1 MSPKKIL
8 EARIPL
14 KQLAPAV
21 ILVVNS
27 MIWFAITSTVL
38 TSSVANLN
46 LPPLETLIL
55 DGLYYAG
62 IALSAFVGA
71 MFFPRQKE
79 NRLLLWMMFGV
90 LTTISVTTFQSNQIR
105 YADAIYVRDFGFFR
119 EAIGVNAFLSLLLG
133 MSIGMGL
140 PSALAYFADTTA
152 VENRGTYGGLIWLP
166 VGFGVLTLAFA
177 LYSLDVVWALS
188 ILAIWRASGGVLF
201 LGLSKLR
208 GKQNLEAKKSSYG
221 TILRRRDLML
231 YLIPWIMFSL
241 VNFSEY
247 PIIAK
252 VLGDFQF
259 MAGSI
264 EFAIS
269 GVSAVIG
276 GVLSDL
282 FGRKRI
288 VITGFIIL
296 GIEYAILS
304 LFSGAEASWYVY
316 TICDGTA
323 WGLFASVFFMTIWGD
338 LAETTQKEK
347 YYVIGGLPYLLA
359 GFMAVVV
366 PFAGDIQAVTAF
378 SLASFFL
385 FVAVLPL
392 MYAPET
398 LPEKKIKDR
407 ELRDYLEK
415 AKRTKDKYA

>member
-14 KQLAPAV
+14 KLLAPAV
-21 ILVVNS
+21 VLVLNS
-27 MIWFAITSTVL
+27 MIWLVITSTLL
-38 TSSVANLN
+38 TNSVANLE
-46 LPPLETLIL
+46 LPLPETLIL

-62 IALSAFVGA
+62 IALSAFIGA
-71 MFFPRQKE
+71 MFFPRQRE
-79 NRLLLWMMFGV
+79 NCLSVWIMFGV
-90 LTTISVTTFQSNQIR
+90 LTTISVATFQSNQIS
-105 YADAIYVRDFGFFR
+105 
-119 EAIGVNAFLSLLLG
+119 VNAFLSLLLG

-166 VGFGVLTLAFA
+166 VGFGILTLAFV
-177 LYSLDVVWALS
+177 LYSLNLFWALS

-201 LGLSKLR
+201 FGLSKLR
-208 GKQNLEAKKSSYG
+208 GKQNLEVKKPSYG
-221 TILRRRDLML
+221 TILRRRDLIL

-247 PIIAK
+247 PILGK
-252 VLGDFQF
+252 VLGEFQL
-259 MAGSI
+259 MAGLI

-269 GVSAVIG
+269 GVSALIG
-276 GVLSDL
+276 GVLSD
-282 FGRKRI
+282 FVGRKRI
-288 VITGFIIL
+288 VITGFVIL

-304 LFSGAEASWYVY
+304 LFSGAQASWYIY
-316 TICDGTA
+316 TFCDGTA

-366 PFAGDIQAVTAF
+366 QPFATDIQTVTAF

-407 ELRDYLEK
+407 ELRDYVEK
-415 AKRTKDKYA
+415 AKKTKDKHV

>member
-27 MIWFAITSTVL
+27 MIWFAITSIAL
-38 TSSVANLN
+38 TDSVDKLQ
-46 LPPLETLIL
+46 LPTFETLIL

-62 IALSAFVGA
+62 IALSAFIGA
-71 MFFPRQKE
+71 IFLTRQRE

-90 LTTISVTTFQSNQIR
+90 LTTASLMTFQSNQI
-105 YADAIYVRDFGFFR
+105 GT
-119 EAIGVNAFLSLLLG
+119 NAFLSLLLG
-133 MSIGMGL
+133 ISIGMGL
-140 PSALAYFADTTA
+140 PSSLAYFADATA

-166 VGFGVLTLAFA
+166 VGFGVLMLAFA
-177 LYSLDVVWALS
+177 YSIDVFWALS
-188 ILAIWRASGGVLF
+188 ILAIWRASGGALF
-201 LGLSKLR
+201 FGLSRLR
-208 GKQNLEAKKSSYG
+208 GKQNLEAKKTSYS
-221 TILRRRDLML
+221 TILHRRDLMF

-247 PIIAK
+247 PILGN
-252 VLGDFQF
+252 VLKDFQV

-282 FGRKRI
+282 VGRKRI

-304 LFSGAEASWYVY
+304 LFSRAQASWYVY
-316 TICDGTA
+316 TLCDGIA

-338 LAETTQKEK
+338 LAETAQKEK

-359 GFMAVVV
+359 GFMAVAVQ
-366 PFAGDIQAVTAF
+366 PFAENIEPATAF

>member
-21 ILVVNS
+21 ILLVNS
-27 MIWFAITSTVL
+27 MIWLAIISTVL
-38 TSSVANLN
+38 ITPVAGSELSF
-46 LPPLETLIL
+46 ETLIV
-55 DGLYYAG
+55 DGLFYAG
-62 IALSAFVGA
+62 IALSAFIGA
-71 MFFPRQKE
+71 MFFTCQKE

-90 LTTISVTTFQSNQIR
+90 LTTVSVTTFESNP
-105 YADAIYVRDFGFFR
+105 
-119 EAIGVNAFLSLLLG
+119 IGVNAFLFLLLG

-140 PSALAYFADTTA
+140 PSSLAYFADTTA

-166 VGFGVLTLAFA
+166 VGFGVLVLALA
-177 LYSLDVVWALS
+177 LYSLGSPLGVFWTLS
-188 ILAIWRASGGVLF
+188 ILAVWRAVGGALF
-201 LGLSKLR
+201 FVSSRLR
-208 GKQNLEAKKSSYG
+208 GKQNLEAKKTSYSI
-221 TILRRRDLML
+221 ILHRRDLML
-231 YLIPWIMFSL
+231 YLVPWIMFSL

-247 PIIAK
+247 PILGK
-252 VLGDFQF
+252 VLGDFQL

-269 GVSAVIG
+269 GVFAVIG

-282 FGRKRI
+282 VGRKRI
-288 VITGFIIL
+288 VITGFVIL

-304 LFSGAEASWYVY
+304 LFSGAQASWYVY
-316 TICDGTA
+316 TFCDGIA

-338 LAETTQKEK
+338 LAETGQKEK

-366 PFAGDIQAVTAF
+366 QQFAGDIQAVTAF

>member
-14 KQLAPAV
+14 KLLAPAAV
-21 ILVVNS
+21 LVLNS
-27 MIWFAITSTVL
+27 MIWLVITSTLL
-38 TSSVANLN
+38 TNSVANLE
-46 LPPLETLIL
+46 LPLLETLIL

-62 IALSAFVGA
+62 IALSAFIGA
-71 MFFPRQKE
+71 MFFPRQRE
-79 NRLLLWMMFGV
+79 NCLLVWIMFGV
-90 LTTISVTTFQSNQIR
+90 LTTISVATFQSNQ
-105 YADAIYVRDFGFFR
+105 
-119 EAIGVNAFLSLLLG
+119 IGVNAFLSLLLG

-166 VGFGVLTLAFA
+166 VGFGILTLAFV
-177 LYSLDVVWALS
+177 LYSLNLFWALS

-201 LGLSKLR
+201 FGLSKLR
-208 GKQNLEAKKSSYG
+208 GKQNLEVKKPSYG

-247 PIIAK
+247 PILGK
-252 VLGDFQF
+252 VLGEFQLN
-259 MAGSI
+259 AGLI

-269 GVSAVIG
+269 GVSALIG

-282 FGRKRI
+282 VGRKRI
-288 VITGFIIL
+288 VITGFVIL

-304 LFSGAEASWYVY
+304 LFSGAQASWYIY
-316 TICDGTA
+316 TFCDGTA

-347 YYVIGGLPYLLA
+347 YYVIGGLPYILA

-366 PFAGDIQAVTAF
+366 QPFATDIQTVTAF

-407 ELRDYLEK
+407 ELRDYVEK
-415 AKRTKDKYA
+415 AKKTKDKYV

>member
-1 MSPKKIL
+1 MPPKKIL
-8 EARIPL
+8 EVRIPL

-38 TSSVANLN
+38 TNSVANLDLSDLN
-46 LPPLETLIL
+46 RLIL
-55 DGLYYAG
+55 DGLYYIG
-62 IALSAFVGA
+62 IALSAFIGA
-71 MFFPRQKE
+71 KFFPRQKE
-79 NRLLLWMMFGV
+79 NSLLLWMMFGV
-90 LTTISVTTFQSNQIR
+90 LTTISVTTFQGNQ
-105 YADAIYVRDFGFFR
+105 
-119 EAIGVNAFLSLLLG
+119 IGVNGFLSLLLG

-166 VGFGVLTLAFA
+166 VGFGVLTLAFV
-177 LYSLDVVWALS
+177 LYSLNVLLALS
-188 ILAIWRASGGVLF
+188 VLAIWRASGGVLF
-201 LGLSKLR
+201 FGLSKLR
-208 GKQNLEAKKSSYG
+208 GKQNLESKKLSYG
-221 TILRRRDLML
+221 NILRRRDLIL
-231 YLIPWIMFSL
+231 YLVPWIMFSL

-247 PIIAK
+247 PIVGK
-252 VLGDFQF
+252 VLGDFQL

-269 GVSAVIG
+269 GVSALIG

-282 FGRKRI
+282 IGRKRI
-288 VITGFIIL
+288 VIIGFVIL
-296 GIEYAILS
+296 GIEYAILG
-304 LFSGAEASWYVY
+304 LFSWAQASWYVY
-316 TICDGTA
+316 TVCDGTA
-323 WGLFASVFFMTIWGD
+323 WGLFASVFFMTVWGD
-338 LAETTQKEK
+338 LAETAEKEK

-366 PFAGDIQAVTAF
+366 QPFAKNIEVVTAF

>member
-8 EARIPL
+8 ETRIPL

-27 MIWFAITSTVL
+27 MIWFAITSTAL
-38 TSSVANLN
+38 TSSIANLN
-46 LPPLETLIL
+46 LPRLETLIL

-62 IALSAFVGA
+62 IALSAFTGA

-90 LTTISVTTFQSNQIR
+90 LTTISVTTFQSNQ
-105 YADAIYVRDFGFFR
+105 
-119 EAIGVNAFLSLLLG
+119 IGVNAFLSLLLG

-166 VGFGVLTLAFA
+166 IGFGVLTFAFA
-177 LYSLDVVWALS
+177 LYSLDIFWALFV
-188 ILAIWRASGGVLF
+188 LAIWRASGGVLF
-201 LGLSKLR
+201 FGLSRLR
-208 GKQNLEAKKSSYG
+208 GKQNLEVKKSSYG

-231 YLIPWIMFSL
+231 YLIPWVMFSL

-247 PIIAK
+247 PIVGK
-252 VLGDFQF
+252 VLGDFQL

-288 VITGFIIL
+288 VITGFVIL

-304 LFSGAEASWYVY
+304 LFSGAQASWYVY
-316 TICDGTA
+316 TFCDGTA

-338 LAETTQKEK
+338 LAETAQKEK

-366 PFAGDIQAVTAF
+366 QPFARDIQAVTAF

>member
-1 MSPKKIL
+1 
-8 EARIPL
+8 
-14 KQLAPAV
+14 
-21 ILVVNS
+21 
-27 MIWFAITSTVL
+27 
-38 TSSVANLN
+38 
-46 LPPLETLIL
+46 
-55 DGLYYAG
+55 
-62 IALSAFVGA
+62 
-71 MFFPRQKE
+71 
-79 NRLLLWMMFGV
+79 
-90 LTTISVTTFQSNQIR
+90 
-105 YADAIYVRDFGFFR
+105 
-119 EAIGVNAFLSLLLG
+119 

-140 PSALAYFADTTA
+140 PSVLAYFADTTA

-166 VGFGVLTLAFA
+166 VGFGVLMLAFA
-177 LYSLDVVWALS
+177 LYSLNVFWALS
-188 ILAIWRASGGVLF
+188 VLAIWRASGGVLF
-201 LGLSKLR
+201 FVFSRLR
-208 GKQNLEAKKSSYG
+208 GKMNLGAKKSSYG
-221 TILRRRDLML
+221 NILRRRDLIL
-231 YLIPWIMFSL
+231 YLVPWIMFSL

-247 PIIAK
+247 PIVGK
-252 VLGDFQF
+252 VLGDFQL
-259 MAGSI
+259 MAGSV

-282 FGRKRI
+282 VGRKRI
-288 VITGFIIL
+288 VIMGFIIL

-304 LFSGAEASWYVY
+304 LFSGAQASWYVY
-316 TICDGTA
+316 TLCDGTA

-338 LAETTQKEK
+338 LAETAEKEK

-359 GFMAVVV
+359 GFMAVAVQ

>member
-14 KQLAPAV
+14 KLLAPAV
-21 ILVVNS
+21 VLVLNS
-27 MIWFAITSTVL
+27 MIWLVITSTLL
-38 TSSVANLN
+38 TNSVANLE
-46 LPPLETLIL
+46 LPLPETLIL

-62 IALSAFVGA
+62 IALSAFIGA
-71 MFFPRQKE
+71 MFFPRQRE
-79 NRLLLWMMFGV
+79 NCLSVWIMFGV
-90 LTTISVTTFQSNQIR
+90 LTTISVATFQSNQIS
-105 YADAIYVRDFGFFR
+105 
-119 EAIGVNAFLSLLLG
+119 VNAFLSLLLG

-166 VGFGVLTLAFA
+166 VGFGILTLAFV
-177 LYSLDVVWALS
+177 LYSLNLFWALS

-201 LGLSKLR
+201 FGLSKLR
-208 GKQNLEAKKSSYG
+208 GKQNLEVKKPSYG
-221 TILRRRDLML
+221 TILRRRDLIL

-247 PIIAK
+247 PILGK
-252 VLGDFQF
+252 VLGEFQL
-259 MAGSI
+259 MAGLI

-269 GVSAVIG
+269 GVSALIG

-282 FGRKRI
+282 VGRKRI
-288 VITGFIIL
+288 VITGFVIL

-304 LFSGAEASWYVY
+304 LFSGAQASWYIY
-316 TICDGTA
+316 TFCDGTA

-366 PFAGDIQAVTAF
+366 QPFATDIQTVTAF

-407 ELRDYLEK
+407 ELRDYVEK
-415 AKRTKDKYA
+415 AKKTKDKHV

>member
-1 MSPKKIL
+1 
-8 EARIPL
+8 
-14 KQLAPAV
+14 
-21 ILVVNS
+21 
-27 MIWFAITSTVL
+27 
-38 TSSVANLN
+38 
-46 LPPLETLIL
+46 
-55 DGLYYAG
+55 LYYAG
-62 IALSAFVGA
+62 IALSAFIGA
-71 MFFPRQKE
+71 MFFPRQRE
-79 NRLLLWMMFGV
+79 NCLSVWIMFGV
-90 LTTISVTTFQSNQIR
+90 LTTISVATFQSNQIS
-105 YADAIYVRDFGFFR
+105 
-119 EAIGVNAFLSLLLG
+119 VNAFLSLLLG

-166 VGFGVLTLAFA
+166 VGFGILTLAFV
-177 LYSLDVVWALS
+177 LYSLNLFWALS

-201 LGLSKLR
+201 FGLSKLR
-208 GKQNLEAKKSSYG
+208 GKQNLEVKKPSYG
-221 TILRRRDLML
+221 TILRRRDLIL

-247 PIIAK
+247 PILGK
-252 VLGDFQF
+252 VLGEFQL
-259 MAGSI
+259 MAGLI

-269 GVSAVIG
+269 GVSALIG
-276 GVLSDL
+276 GVLSD
-282 FGRKRI
+282 FVGRKRI
-288 VITGFIIL
+288 VITGFVIL

-304 LFSGAEASWYVY
+304 LFSGAQASWYIY
-316 TICDGTA
+316 TFCDGTA

-366 PFAGDIQAVTAF
+366 QPFATDIQTVTAF

-407 ELRDYLEK
+407 ELRDYVEK
-415 AKRTKDKYA
+415 AKKTKDKHV

>member
-8 EARIPL
+8 EMRIPL

-38 TSSVANLN
+38 TMLVADLR
-46 LPPLETLIL
+46 LPTFQTLIL

-62 IALSAFVGA
+62 IALSAFIGA
-71 MFFPRQKE
+71 MFFTGQRK
-79 NRLLLWMMFGV
+79 NRLLLWIIFGV
-90 LTTISVTTFQSNQIR
+90 LTTLSVKTFQSNQI
-105 YADAIYVRDFGFFR
+105 GT
-119 EAIGVNAFLSLLLG
+119 NAFLSFLIG
-133 MSIGMGL
+133 MSVGMGL
-140 PSALAYFADTTA
+140 PSSLAYFANATA
-152 VENRGTYGGLIWLP
+152 VENRGTYGGLVWLP
-166 VGFGVLTLAFA
+166 VGFGALVLGFA
-177 LYSLDVVWALS
+177 VYSLYLFNVFWALS
-188 ILAIWRASGGVLF
+188 ILAIWRALGGALF
-201 LGLSKLR
+201 LLSSKLK
-208 GKQNLEAKKSSYG
+208 GKQDLEAKKPSYG
-221 TILRRRDLML
+221 KILRRRDLIL
-231 YLIPWIMFSL
+231 YLVPWIMFSL

-247 PIIAK
+247 PIVSNVGK
-252 VLGDFQF
+252 SVLGDFQV

-269 GVSAVIG
+269 GVSGVIG

-282 FGRKRI
+282 VGRKRI

-304 LFSGAEASWYVY
+304 LFSGFQASWYVY
-316 TICDGTA
+316 TLCDGIA

-338 LAETTQKEK
+338 LAETAQKEK

-359 GFMAVVV
+359 GFMAVAVQ
-366 PFAGDIQAVTAF
+366 PYAGDEARTAF

-398 LPEKKIKDR
+398 LPEKRIKDR
-407 ELRDYLEK
+407 ELREYLEK
-415 AKRTKDKYA
+415 AKRTRDKYA

>member
-1 MSPKKIL
+1 
-8 EARIPL
+8 
-14 KQLAPAV
+14 
-21 ILVVNS
+21 
-27 MIWFAITSTVL
+27 
-38 TSSVANLN
+38 
-46 LPPLETLIL
+46 
-55 DGLYYAG
+55 
-62 IALSAFVGA
+62 
-71 MFFPRQKE
+71 
-79 NRLLLWMMFGV
+79 MMFGV

>member
-14 KQLAPAV
+14 KLLAPAV
-21 ILVVNS
+21 VLVLNS
-27 MIWFAITSTVL
+27 MIWLVITSTVL
-38 TSSVANLN
+38 TNSVANLE
-46 LPPLETLIL
+46 LPLLETLIL

-62 IALSAFVGA
+62 IALSSFIGA

-79 NRLLLWMMFGV
+79 NCLLVWIMFGV
-90 LTTISVTTFQSNQIR
+90 LTTISVATFQSNQIS
-105 YADAIYVRDFGFFR
+105 
-119 EAIGVNAFLSLLLG
+119 VNAFLSLLLG

-152 VENRGTYGGLIWLP
+152 VENRGTYGGLVWLP
-166 VGFGVLTLAFA
+166 VGFGILTLAFA
-177 LYSLDVVWALS
+177 LYSLNLFWALF

-201 LGLSKLR
+201 FGLSKLR
-208 GKQNLEAKKSSYG
+208 GKQTLEMKKPSYG

-247 PIIAK
+247 PILGK
-252 VLGDFQF
+252 VLGEFQL

-269 GVSAVIG
+269 GVSALIG

-282 FGRKRI
+282 VGRKRI
-288 VITGFIIL
+288 VITGFVIL

-304 LFSGAEASWYVY
+304 LFSGAQASWYIY
-316 TICDGTA
+316 TVCDGTA

-366 PFAGDIQAVTAF
+366 QPFATDIQTVTAF

-407 ELRDYLEK
+407 ELRDYVEK
-415 AKRTKDKYA
+415 AKKTKDKYV

>member
-14 KQLAPAV
+14 KLLAPAV
-21 ILVVNS
+21 VLVLNS
-27 MIWFAITSTVL
+27 MIWLVITSTVL
-38 TSSVANLN
+38 TNSVANLK
-46 LPPLETLIL
+46 LPLLETLIL

-62 IALSAFVGA
+62 IALSSFIGA

-79 NRLLLWMMFGV
+79 NCLLVWIMFGV
-90 LTTISVTTFQSNQIR
+90 LTTISVATFQSNQIS
-105 YADAIYVRDFGFFR
+105 
-119 EAIGVNAFLSLLLG
+119 VNAFLSLLLG

-152 VENRGTYGGLIWLP
+152 VENRGTYGGLVWLP
-166 VGFGVLTLAFA
+166 VGFGILTLAFA
-177 LYSLDVVWALS
+177 LYSLNLFWALS

-201 LGLSKLR
+201 FGLSKLR
-208 GKQNLEAKKSSYG
+208 GKQNLEMKKPSYG

-247 PIIAK
+247 PILGR
-252 VLGDFQF
+252 VLGEFQL

-269 GVSAVIG
+269 GVSALIG

-282 FGRKRI
+282 VGRKRI
-288 VITGFIIL
+288 VITGFVIL

-304 LFSGAEASWYVY
+304 LFSGAQASWYIY
-316 TICDGTA
+316 IFCDGTA

-366 PFAGDIQAVTAF
+366 QPFATDIQTVTAF

-407 ELRDYLEK
+407 ELRDYVER
-415 AKRTKDKYA
+415 AKKTKDKYV

>member
-8 EARIPL
+8 EVRIPL

-27 MIWFAITSTVL
+27 MIWLAITNTVL
-38 TSSVANLN
+38 TNLK
-46 LPPLETLIL
+46 LPPSETLL
-55 DGLYYAG
+55 LNGLYYAG
-62 IALSAFVGA
+62 IALSAFIGA

-90 LTTISVTTFQSNQIR
+90 LTTISVTTFQSNQI
-105 YADAIYVRDFGFFR
+105 
-119 EAIGVNAFLSLLLG
+119 GVNAFLSLFLG

-140 PSALAYFADTTA
+140 PSSLAYFADTTA

-166 VGFGVLTLAFA
+166 VGFGVLTFAFA
-177 LYSLDVVWALS
+177 WYSLGVFWTLS
-188 ILAIWRASGGVLF
+188 ILAIWRASGGALF
-201 LGLSKLR
+201 FGLSRLR

-221 TILRRRDLML
+221 TILHRKDLML

-247 PIIAK
+247 PILGK
-252 VLGDFQF
+252 VLPVDFQL

-288 VITGFIIL
+288 VITGFVIL

-304 LFSGAEASWYVY
+304 LFSGAQASWYVY
-316 TICDGTA
+316 TFCDGTA

-338 LAETTQKEK
+338 LAETAQKEK

-366 PFAGDIQAVTAF
+366 QQFATDIQAVTAF

>member
-21 ILVVNS
+21 ILIVNS
-27 MIWFAITSTVL
+27 MIWIAVTNTVL
-38 TSSVANLN
+38 TSSVANLK
-46 LPPLETLIL
+46 LPLLETLTL

-71 MFFPRQKE
+71 IFFPRHKE
-79 NRLLLWMMFGV
+79 NSLLLWMMFGT
-90 LTTISVTTFQSNQIR
+90 LTTIAVMTFQGNQI
-105 YADAIYVRDFGFFR
+105 
-119 EAIGVNAFLSLLLG
+119 EVNAFLSLLLG

-140 PSALAYFADTTA
+140 PSALAYFADTTE
-152 VENRGTYGGLIWLP
+152 VENRGAYGGLIWLP
-166 VGFGVLTLAFA
+166 VGFGVLTLVFSW
-177 LYSLDVVWALS
+177 YSLSVFWAFS
-188 ILAIWRASGGVLF
+188 ILAIWRASGGALFFVL
-201 LGLSKLR
+201 SRLR

-221 TILRRRDLML
+221 KILRRRDLIL
-231 YLIPWIMFSL
+231 YLVPWIMFSL

-247 PIIAK
+247 PIVSNVSK
-252 VLGDFQF
+252 TVPGNFQV

-269 GVSAVIG
+269 GVSALIG

-282 FGRKRI
+282 VGRKRI
-288 VITGFIIL
+288 VITGFVIL

-304 LFSGAEASWYVY
+304 LFSEVQASWYVY
-316 TICDGTA
+316 TFCDGIA

-338 LAETTQKEK
+338 LAETAQKEK

-366 PFAGDIQAVTAF
+366 EPFAGDIQAVTAF